1 MDATGNNHVEQIKPV
16 SKQILCVFSNSWYIN
31 IKFILLSYLCFSAP
45 LPDGSYIFY
54 RYINITY
61 VFMAWKWEQ
70 NCLEDQR
77 GLMGKGN
84 MKKDKDRENWGI
96 YQQCI
101 RVYTC
106 SYVTQYHV
114 QWMQWKCFQIT
125 LFWKSKL
132 PKNLSTLS
140 FMTSFWKR
148 YTKSILVHLIMW
160 RIKVLFSSI

>member
-1 MDATGNNHVEQIKPV
+1 MVYKYKIYFIELFMF
-16 SKQILCVFSNSWYIN
+16 LCSPSWLFLY
-31 IKFILLSYLCFSAP
+31 
-45 LPDGSYIFY
+45 FY

-84 MKKDKDRENWGI
+84 MKKDEDRENWGI

-125 LFWKSKL
+125 LFWKSKV
-132 PKNLSTLS
+132 PKNLSILS

>member
-1 MDATGNNHVEQIKPV
+1 MVYKYKIYFIELFMF
-16 SKQILCVFSNSWYIN
+16 LCSPSWLFLY
-31 IKFILLSYLCFSAP
+31 
-45 LPDGSYIFY
+45 FY

-84 MKKDKDRENWGI
+84 MKKDEDRENWGI

-101 RVYTC
+101 RVHTC

-125 LFWKSKL
+125 LFWKSKV
-132 PKNLSTLS
+132 PKNLSILS